1 MPQHAVS
8 PITLIQLLSSFNPTR
23 STGWR
28 YNLQSPDDLS
38 WILDEMGFLCQYLV
52 YNSLLNPN
60 HMFSKVLPCGLCWA
74 VSGKYP
80 LAYLGY
86 NQRYVASIGNI
97 EKAMWVFNC
106 LGRPGCFGS
115 NVVYAVKAN
124 VYRVFKLEMRKKTT
138 LISHQKCTFKS

>member
-1 MPQHAVS
+1 MIQLLIQMTDFSFIILKLHNCVYPIVSSQQNS
-8 PITLIQLLSSFNPTR
+8 PITLIQLSCSFNPTR

-86 NQRYVASIGNI
+86 NQRLVPSIGNI
-97 EKAMWVFNC
+97 EKAMWVFKC
-106 LGRPGCFGS
+106 LRIPGCF
-115 NVVYAVKAN
+115 
-124 VYRVFKLEMRKKTT
+124 
-138 LISHQKCTFKS
+138 